1 MKLSPQ
7 VSEILVKKTGMS
19 PAQISLLSEEEERCL
34 IVKMTGTPP
43 KFYVRRDARK
53 IGREN
58 PLLARKK
65 IRTLES
71 VDARISRIK

>member
-53 IGREN
+53 IGRGN